1 MIVTPADALYDEPIS
16 IRLDGLPAS
25 KHVVVRAV
33 ATDDLGHRWAS
44 HAEFVATSNGTIDL
58 ARIKPVAGS
67 YDIADANGLLWSM
80 TLDPAIVERTSFV
93 KNNAEPV
100 TVKLS
105 AEIDGK
111 NFGKIFDGAEL
122 TRRFLA
128 KGIMQNT
135 VTDDGLV
142 ATMFHHEDGPRP
154 GVILLGGSGGGLS
167 VEQPALLASR
177 GYAVMSLGYFA
188 MPGLPRDLMHIPL
201 EYFGKAIAW
210 MRKHRGVQREKI
222 AVTGMS
228 RGGELVLL
236 LGATFPEIKAV
247 VAYVPSGIIWPGI
260 GAADAPVRS
269 AWTLRGEQVP
279 CIATTTNGLEVWQKS
294 PVALTPWFLECLK
307 NRESAERA
315 AIAVEKINGPVLMFS
330 GTDDQMWP
338 SLNLADIAMQ
348 RLNALNFPHPHEHVA
363 YAGAGHFIRF
373 PYTPVISEIFHPVV
387 KTPMALGGTPEAN
400 HIANLDSWRRCLQF
414 LARHLK

>member
-1 MIVTPADALYDEPIS
+1 MIASPPDTLYDEPIS
-16 IRLDGLPAS
+16 IRIDGLPAS
-25 KHVVVRAV
+25 KKVVVRAV
-33 ATDDLGHRWAS
+33 ASDDLGHRWAS
-44 HAEFVATSNGTIDL
+44 HAEFVATANGTIDL
-58 ARIKPVAGS
+58 ASSNPVAGS
-67 YDIADANGLLWSM
+67 YNVVDANGLLWSM
-80 TLDPAIVERTSFV
+80 TLDPAIVERTPFV

-100 TVKLS
+100 TVNLS

-111 NFGKIFDGAEL
+111 IFDSAEL

-128 KGIMQNT
+128 KGVVQKT

-142 ATMFHHEDGPRP
+142 ATMFYHEDGPRP
-154 GVILLGGSGGGLS
+154 GVLLLGGSGGGLS
-167 VEQPALLASR
+167 HELPALLASR

-188 MPGLPRDLMHIPL
+188 MTGLPRDLMDIPL
-201 EYFGKAIAW
+201 EYFEKAIAW
-210 MRKHRGVQREKI
+210 MRRHPGVQAEKI
-222 AVTGMS
+222 GVTGMS

-247 VAYVPSGIIWPGI
+247 VAYVPSGIVWPGI

-269 AWTLRGEQVP
+269 AWTLKGEQVP
-279 CIATTTNGLEVWQKS
+279 CIATTTDGLEVWQKS

-307 NRESAERA
+307 NRESAEGA

-400 HIANLDSWRRCLQF
+400 HIANLDSWRRCLEF